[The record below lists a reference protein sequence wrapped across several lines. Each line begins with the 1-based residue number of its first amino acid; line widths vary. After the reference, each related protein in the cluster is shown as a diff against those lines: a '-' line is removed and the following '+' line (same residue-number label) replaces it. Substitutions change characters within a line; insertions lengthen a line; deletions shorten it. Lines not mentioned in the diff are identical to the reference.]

1 MVEQDGAGKLHTSA
15 AFPSLSNT
23 SAWPGQQHQDSSLQ
37 ILPCPHSWSRHTHT
51 GDKRMTSERE
61 PRLNTTDSTC
71 SLLMHRT
78 MCQEL
83 WASLRLFPF
92 LLSFYF
98 VIEYTKCINANG
110 KTFPPTSKL
119 CSLELTYAPLFSC
132 HFFLQIKGILALF
145 GIFFLCNLQQTYW
158 CAADHISLCHFKQE
172 QLWCQRPF

>member
-1 MVEQDGAGKLHTSA
+1 MELENSTPQLLFHPCQTPQPGLGSSTRTAAYKYCPVPTAGA
-15 AFPSLSNT
+15 
-23 SAWPGQQHQDSSLQ
+23 D
-37 ILPCPHSWSRHTHT
+37 THT
-51 GDKRMTSERE
+51 LVTRE
-61 PRLNTTDSTC
+61 WPQRGSLGWIRLTTC
-71 SLLMHRT
+71 SLLVHRT